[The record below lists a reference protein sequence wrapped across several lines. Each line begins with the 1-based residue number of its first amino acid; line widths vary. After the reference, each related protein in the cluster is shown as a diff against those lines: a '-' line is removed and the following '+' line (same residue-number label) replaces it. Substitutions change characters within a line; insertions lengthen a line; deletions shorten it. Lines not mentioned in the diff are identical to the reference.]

1 MSKKTLLKEATVRRF
16 MKLANVGS
24 LSDQVINEMGYG
36 HMGARDEDEDEDEV
50 AMGDEGPEMAPDEG
64 PEMAPDEGPEMAPE
78 EGEDDPM
85 PEEEPE
91 MDSEEV
97 EITEDDRAV
106 LASAIS
112 VLEKIAGDAGGEEMD
127 MGMEEP
133 MPEDPAADEDDA
145 MMEGSVKEMA
155 HEDGEEKP
163 MEEGEG
169 VLDEVEVVDESELVN
184 EVTRRVAKRLRSVL
198 KKRK

>member
-1 MSKKTLLKEATVRRF
+1 
-16 MKLANVGS
+16 
-24 LSDQVINEMGYG
+24 
-36 HMGARDEDEDEDEV
+36 
-50 AMGDEGPEMAPDEG
+50 
-64 PEMAPDEGPEMAPE
+64 
-78 EGEDDPM
+78 
-85 PEEEPE
+85 

-169 VLDEVEVVDESELVN
+169 SGLEEGEEVLDEVEVVDESELVN